1 MVMAGG
7 RRGGGGVNEGGE
19 AFIFS
24 DVAVFSSAD
33 AMPVDLAS
41 AVFVFTCCAF
51 HTLREARSGDREA
64 GGGRWEADRGM
75 RAEGG
80 GSQTKMGGVGLG

>member
-1 MVMAGG
+1 MQKELERERWESGDGG
-7 RRGGGGVNEGGE
+7 WAKRRGRGGELERGE

-41 AVFVFTCCAF
+41 AVFVLTCCAF
-51 HTLREARSGDREA
+51 HTL
-64 GGGRWEADRGM
+64 
-75 RAEGG
+75 
-80 GSQTKMGGVGLG
+80 